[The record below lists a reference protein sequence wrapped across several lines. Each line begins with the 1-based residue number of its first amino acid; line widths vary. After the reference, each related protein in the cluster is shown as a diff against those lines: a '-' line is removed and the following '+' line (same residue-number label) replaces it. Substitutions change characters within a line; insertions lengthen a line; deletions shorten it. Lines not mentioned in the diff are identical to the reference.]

1 MVKTCGSEDAL
12 KKKKKKTMFILVEVC
27 IISAMM
33 VVEIGYPIDIAR
45 NVPEDPSL
53 SDQKNFILGGFAGNG
68 CGDPTNSGMGVFGG
82 FDTGPAGFGGGFGG
96 PGGSGIFPGV
106 GGSGGST
113 GDHFGS
119 FPVLP

>member
-1 MVKTCGSEDAL
+1 MAKLMWSRVILIVVAL
-12 KKKKKKTMFILVEVC
+12 AIVHT
-27 IISAMM
+27 S
-33 VVEIGYPIDIAR
+33 IAR

-68 CGDPTNSGMGVFGG
+68 GGDPTNSGMGVFGG
-82 FDTGPAGFGGGFGG
+82 FDTGPAGFGGSFGG

-119 FPVLP
+119 FPLP